1 MAFFSRL
8 FLAASKLPALQACPL
23 LPPMPASLAQ
33 TLPPSLGIHPN
44 LLEVSSRVS
53 FIAGASIVVGGASST
68 SSSANYGARRQ
79 SMMQPI
85 KLSSVRLGVT
95 AGSTTTIPITL
106 AAPSSLLP
114 STIPP
119 NTIPWQSPYFD
130 LVEFDRLALF
140 NRIPT
145 ASTALIAHLSPQQ
158 CASASQNFATL
169 CALTGWLNEWMGY
182 LYSRGGAGDE
192 GQAGM
197 QKGSAKGTLLVT
209 QVEAMVLMQ

>member
-1 MAFFSRL
+1 
-8 FLAASKLPALQACPL
+8 
-23 LPPMPASLAQ
+23 MPASLAQ

-44 LLEVSSRVS
+44 LLEISSRVS
-53 FIAGASIVVGGASST
+53 FIAGASIVAGGASST
-68 SSSANYGARRQ
+68 SSAYYGARRQ

-85 KLSSVRLGVT
+85 KLSTVRLGVT

-106 AAPSSLLP
+106 AAPSALLS

-130 LVEFDRLALF
+130 PVEFDRLALC

-145 ASTALIAHLSPQQ
+145 ASTALIAHLSSQQ
-158 CASASQNFATL
+158 CASASHNFATL
-169 CALTGWLNEWMGY
+169 CALTGWLNEWMVY
-182 LYSRGGAGDE
+182 MYSRGGAGDE

-197 QKGSAKGTLLVT
+197 QKGGAKGTLVVT
-209 QVEAMVLMQ
+209 QVEAMVLIQ